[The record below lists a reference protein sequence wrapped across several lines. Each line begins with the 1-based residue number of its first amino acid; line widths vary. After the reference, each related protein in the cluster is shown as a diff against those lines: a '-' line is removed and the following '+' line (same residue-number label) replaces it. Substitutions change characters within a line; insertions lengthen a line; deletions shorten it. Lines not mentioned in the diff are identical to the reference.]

1 MGTAHAIFVEV
12 LPEVTWPE
20 KPEVSSAHARLFPR
34 FFSYYSSTKCDRQ
47 GYQKWRYETSPEGM
61 EGVCGCTTRS
71 CAISALVGPE
81 GKWFT
86 RREYE
91 TPFWQQTWKHEIY
104 PSSSEGNRLRLYSSS
119 SSEGNWLRLFSSST
133 AWSRVVIITTPDRNR
148 GIVLYALDGR
158 PIRVL
163 NTQRK
168 TSWLLHAMGPS
179 IYQCDLWIN
188 RKWTIVF
195 VRRFVHNI
203 RHMMTPIPDRIMLCY
218 GEYQMLYETV
228 DGVDF
233 QQGLPDLDKL
243 DPREKHLIIL
253 DDLID
258 ESDQRVA
265 SLFMKSHH
273 RNISVM
279 YIVQNLFHR
288 GKHHRTISLNAHY
301 MVFFKNPRDV
311 SQIMALAHQMYP
323 QRTEYFLEAYTA
335 ATAQPNGYLVI
346 DMKQETLDILR
357 LGSHIFPGEKEI
369 AYAVI

>member
-1 MGTAHAIFVEV
+1 
-12 LPEVTWPE
+12 
-20 KPEVSSAHARLFPR
+20 
-34 FFSYYSSTKCDRQ
+34 
-47 GYQKWRYETSPEGM
+47 
-61 EGVCGCTTRS
+61 
-71 CAISALVGPE
+71 
-81 GKWFT
+81 
-86 RREYE
+86 
-91 TPFWQQTWKHEIY
+91 
-104 PSSSEGNRLRLYSSS
+104 
-119 SSEGNWLRLFSSST
+119 
-133 AWSRVVIITTPDRNR
+133 
-148 GIVLYALDGR
+148 
-158 PIRVL
+158 
-163 NTQRK
+163 
-168 TSWLLHAMGPS
+168 
-179 IYQCDLWIN
+179 
-188 RKWTIVF
+188 
-195 VRRFVHNI
+195 
-203 RHMMTPIPDRIMLCY
+203 MMTPIPDRIMLCY

-301 MVFFKNPRDV
+301 MVFLKNPRDV

-323 QRTEYFLEAYTA
+323 QRTKYFLEAYTA

-369 AYAVI
+369 AYADI